1 MRKAK
6 ALGIFS
12 AALILGSF
20 PVLADQAPDA
30 LPLATIANEPL
41 LVSADMREGT
51 ELSGTWHY
59 SIDPYRAG
67 IAGFHGETPDRG
79 QQRWLDIDVRKEMA
93 MDNRTMFEF
102 DMAHSLTTALP
113 GSWLAA
119 SPELRH
125 YQGVVWYQ
133 RHFDAPSNRKGRY
146 FLRFGAANYATTA
159 YLNGKPLGRHEG
171 GFTPFAFEVTQ
182 RCAMVII
189 RSPLLSITGNAHHRS
204 AHRHRLG
211 KLRRRHAR
219 HSVGPHAC
227 HLCRQCDGPPDHGWQ
242 AGGRSASRWRGGGGA
257 EHQAADRRP

>member
-1 MRKAK
+1 M
-6 ALGIFS
+6 ALF
-12 AALILGSF
+12 
-20 PVLADQAPDA
+20 DR
-30 LPLATIANEPL
+30 PLSRGDRR
-41 LVSADMREGT
+41 VSRRNT
-51 ELSGTWHY
+51 RS
-59 SIDPYRAG
+59 
-67 IAGFHGETPDRG
+67 G

-189 RSPLLSITGNAHHRS
+189 RSPCCRFTGNAHHRS

-242 AGGRSASRWRGGGGA
+242 AGGRGASRWRGGGGA
-257 EHQAADRRP
+257 ELRCKIAGLKLDIPGKTDAQGNWKATIPRRARWCAGRRKIPSFMMSP